1 MRDPNRIP
9 KILKLLETCWEQVPD
24 WRFCQLFENLKRY
37 SNRSDL
43 FYVEDEDFEQLIK
56 DFFDLEE

>member
-9 KILKLLETCWEQVPD
+9 EIMKLLETGWKQVPD

-37 SNRSDL
+37 SNKSDL
-43 FYVEDEDFEQLIK
+43 FYLEDEDFEQLIK